1 MNIVIQLRKEIAGLI
16 LGEPGERVTSRE
28 VSEMK
33 DDLDRELNQLGAS
46 LQPMHP
52 GVQDADLARYFYLSG
67 VPDAGVSQAL
77 KVLRNLAAITAA
89 YSKEPAQPA

>member
-1 MNIVIQLRKEIAGLI
+1 
-16 LGEPGERVTSRE
+16 
-28 VSEMK
+28 MK
-33 DDLDRELNQLGAS
+33 DDLDRELTRLGAS

-67 VPDAGVSQAL
+67 VSDAGGTQAL
-77 KVLRNLAAITAA
+77 EALRNLAAVTAA